1 MALFLVIHVAAMF
14 SPSLLDDAD
23 ATHANAARHM
33 AESNDFVT
41 LKVNGIRYLEKP
53 PLPYWL
59 VSTDYRIFGYN
70 VFATHLPMELS
81 VLLCALLAWRW
92 SRRAYGERAGLYA
105 GFGSLTAVGIFLF
118 TRVYIPEAILTFL
131 IAGALYAFLTG
142 LEDRKPNRFYWTYA
156 ALALAMLAKGLIAPV
171 FFVAAAIPYLLLTG
185 EWRRW
190 REFRLVT
197 GTLLFLAIA
206 APWHILAGLRNQ
218 GFFWFYFINEHVLR
232 FLGRRIPKD
241 YNKLP
246 FALYWSL
253 HLVWLFPWSLFFPL
267 AVLAAWQRWRRS
279 AGSSSAELLAK
290 MRDLDFAGKTT
301 LLLALYGAFIL
312 LFFSVSTN
320 QEYYTFPAYFPILI
334 LTCAALAHYE
344 ESANRAGSGSSTSIV
359 LAAQAL
365 FAVIGM
371 AAASTL
377 VYGLWSSR
385 HLPVPSDIG
394 AVLAQQTDY
403 TLSMAHFF
411 DLTGSSFAALRLP
424 AIIAAITLLVGPL
437 VAWVLR
443 IKSRHFAST
452 LAIALTATVF
462 LIAAHVALVR
472 FEPLL
477 SSRQLA
483 DAFNRYAAPADTLV
497 VYGDQ
502 SASSSVIF
510 YTGRQALLVNGK
522 SSSMLWGSHY
532 PDAPKIFLDDNGLI
546 SQWGMGNRKFL
557 VVSEDDGPHVAAL
570 IGNHA
575 WVVNELS
582 AHRLLTDRPLDLQPG
597 HPAPEL
603 HDVIAQSQ
611 SAGH

>member
-1 MALFLVIHVAAMF
+1 
-14 SPSLLDDAD
+14 
-23 ATHANAARHM
+23 M

-41 LKVNGIRYLEKP
+41 LRVNGIRYLEKP

-59 VSTDYRIFGYN
+59 VSTDYRIFGFN
-70 VFATHLPMELS
+70 VFATHLPMELC
-81 VLLCALLAWRW
+81 VLLCALIAWRW
-92 SRRAYGERAGLYA
+92 SRRAYGERAGIYA
-105 GFGSLTAVGIFLF
+105 ALGSLTAVGIFLF

-156 ALALAMLAKGLIAPV
+156 ALALAMLTKGLIAPV
-171 FFVAAAIPYLLLTG
+171 FFVAAAVPYLLLTG

-190 REFRLVT
+190 REFRLVS
-197 GTLLFLAIA
+197 GLLLFLAIA

-232 FLGRRIPKD
+232 FLGRRLPKD

-267 AVLAAWQRWRRS
+267 AVLAAWQRWRSRS
-279 AGSSSAELLAK
+279 AGSLFAQFIAK
-290 MRDLDFAGKTT
+290 MRNLDFEGKTT
-301 LLLALYGAFIL
+301 LLLTLYGAFIL

-344 ESANRAGSGSSTSIV
+344 ESADRAGSASSTRIV

-365 FAVIGM
+365 FTVIGI
-371 AAASTL
+371 AAAFTL

-385 HLPVPSDIG
+385 HLPVPPDIG
-394 AVLAQQTDY
+394 AVLARQADNTY
-403 TLSMAHFF
+403 TLSMSHFF
-411 DLTGSSFAALRLP
+411 DLTGDSFAALRLP
-424 AIIAAITLLVGPL
+424 AIMAAITLLIGPL
-437 VAWVLR
+437 AAWILR
-443 IKSRHFAST
+443 VKKKHFGST
-452 LAIALTATVF
+452 LAITFTSAIF

-483 DAFNRYAAPADTLV
+483 DAFNRYVAPTDTLV

-502 SASSSVIF
+502 AISSSVIF
-510 YTGRQALLVNGK
+510 YTGRQAMLVNGK
-522 SSSMLWGSHY
+522 SSSLLWGSHY
-532 PDAPKIFLDDNGLI
+532 PDAPKIFLDDSDLT

-557 VVSEDDGPHVAAL
+557 VVPEDYGAHVGSL

-582 AHRLLTDRPLDLQPG
+582 THRLLTDRPLDLESG
-597 HPAPEL
+597 HSAPEL
-603 HDVIAQSQ
+603 NDVIAQPQ
-611 SAGH
+611 PAGH